1 MSGVRVEIPPSPAKA
16 LAQMTQKKAYLEC
29 PGSAVNYCWS
39 AVDGEGELF
48 PTALDWAGA
57 RDWQRDA
64 GTELLLD
71 SFVSRRKE
79 RRNDF
84 GENPH
89 ISSFHFDRVPTYKGE
104 QGLYNNE
111 IPERSRPPE
120 NLRLPVQ
127 SG

>member
-1 MSGVRVEIPPSPAKA
+1 
-16 LAQMTQKKAYLEC
+16 MTQKKKAYLEC

-57 RDWQRDA
+57 FGWQWDA

-84 GENPH
+84 WENPH
-89 ISSFHFDRVPTYKGE
+89 FSSSHFHRVPTYKGE
-104 QGLYNNE
+104 HDLYHNE
-111 IPERSRPPE
+111 IPETHTPHPT
-120 NLRLPVQ
+120 PKF
-127 SG
+127 